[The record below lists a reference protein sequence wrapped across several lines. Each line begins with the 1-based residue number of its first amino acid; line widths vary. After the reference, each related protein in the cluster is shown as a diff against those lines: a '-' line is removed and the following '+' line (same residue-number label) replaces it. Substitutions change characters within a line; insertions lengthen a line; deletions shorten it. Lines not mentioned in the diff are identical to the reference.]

1 MPTYGYSL
9 ADIEDILVDNSHTGP
24 QTMNLHKP
32 DDTEYN
38 DYRRLGTFVNYD
50 AAKKF
55 LQRILQ
61 EAYIQMGHGLYT
73 NTLQNF
79 LSRLDR
85 HGTAMVPL
93 NSMNPGFTFITRPRL
108 NMTMANLRQHPVT
121 ASLASEDENSVS
133 FMIRAL
139 LDTRMSRGQPV
150 FAGSFSTHQTTTDEE
165 IVFADK
171 AGKSGLVD
179 VLTPFFIP
187 LCNGLKGISGFPDF
201 TIHEETTE
209 GDFHS
214 GDFTFAKGSDM
225 NNRTQELSLEFR
237 DAQGSPILASIFYWA
252 LVMALQAKGV
262 MMAYPDDI
270 YEQRLN
276 YTVSIYRFITDH
288 TRTHILWWCKATGC
302 FPKSAPVGALFN
314 VQQGEDV
321 VSSAMN
327 FSVPFIANDVKVN
340 HPGHLLQ
347 FNRLMRDYCPH
358 ITDQNKF
365 PDVPYETQYNF
376 NSLPYIETD
385 NAGLVLKWKTNNYY
399 NDMNTLGTLDA
410 AWDEL
415 VQAQKDEMR
424 LLNTATNVAGNV
436 PSYART

>member
-1 MPTYGYSL
+1 MATSL
-9 ADIEDILVDNSHTGP
+9 SLSDMEDMLVDANNYGNPNTI
-24 QTMNLHKP
+24 TTHKTDP
-32 DDTEYN
+32 HEVN
-38 DYRRLGTFVNYD
+38 DYRRLGTFVPYD
-50 AAKKF
+50 ASSKF
-55 LQRILQ
+55 LKRILQ
-61 EAYIQMGHGLYT
+61 EAYLQMGHGLYT

-108 NMTMANLRQHPVT
+108 NMTLGNLRQHPVT
-121 ASLASEDENSVS
+121 ASLASEEENSVS

-139 LDTRMSRGQPV
+139 LDTRMSRGQPI
-150 FAGSFSTHQTTTDEE
+150 FAGAHNSFHGLNDEDTT
-165 IVFADK
+165 FADK

-179 VLTPFFIP
+179 VMNPFFIP

-201 TIHEETTE
+201 SIHEETTE

-252 LVMALQAKGV
+252 LIISLQAKGV

-302 FPKSAPVGALFN
+302 FPKSAPIGALFN
-314 VQQGEDV
+314 INQGEDV

-327 FSVPFIANDVKVN
+327 FSVPFVANDIKVN

-347 FNRLMRDYCPH
+347 FNRLMRDYCPN
-358 ITDQNKF
+358 ITDQSVF

-385 NAGLVLKWKTNNYY
+385 SRGLVLKWKTNNYY
-399 NDMNTLGTLDA
+399 NDMNTMGSLDD
-410 AWDEL
+410 AWSEL
-415 VQAQKDEMR
+415 VQAQQQELQR
-424 LLNTATNVAGNV
+424 VQAQ
-436 PSYART
+436 